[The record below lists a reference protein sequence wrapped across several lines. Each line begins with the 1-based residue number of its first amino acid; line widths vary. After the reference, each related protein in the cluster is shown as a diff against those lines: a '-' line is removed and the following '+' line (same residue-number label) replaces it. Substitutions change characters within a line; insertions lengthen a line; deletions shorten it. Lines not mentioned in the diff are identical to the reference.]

1 MKSTTVISVVV
12 VVKVLKFGGALPC
25 VLFVVLFTQDSVRDF
40 MRKALFVIFPL
51 CGVISANVLIPLTVR
66 SAMAQG
72 TAPKQAQCRALFE
85 VVVDS
90 RNMDGN
96 FYARKAATIRSL
108 PLSDGKLQTLQ
119 SRFATM
125 FGQMAGNRNAS
136 SAQANPLVNEL
147 SRYCFRP

>member
-1 MKSTTVISVVV
+1 
-12 VVKVLKFGGALPC
+12 
-25 VLFVVLFTQDSVRDF
+25 LFVVPFTQDSVRDF
-40 MRKALFVIFPL
+40 MRKALFVFVPL
-51 CGVISANVLIPLTVR
+51 CGVISANVLIPMTVR
-66 SAMAQG
+66 PALAQG
-72 TAPKQAQCRALFE
+72 TASKQTQCRALFE

-96 FYARKAATIRSL
+96 FYGRKASTIRSL
-108 PLSDGKLQTLQ
+108 PISDGKLQNLQ

-125 FGQMAGNRNAS
+125 FTQMACNRNAS